1 MLKSSQ
7 KVTYFSGSARRG
19 VIPVDA
25 LSSPRDAGAHAAV
38 DEVVLWIGE
47 KAAAA
52 AMSRS
57 TAVAAVAR
65 VSVAVAAWAWAA

>member
-25 LSSPRDAGAHAAV
+25 LSSPRGVGARASV
-38 DEVVLWIGE
+38 NKGFLWIGE
-47 KAAAA
+47 KAAVA

-57 TAVAAVAR
+57 TAVVAVAR
-65 VSVAVAAWAWAA
+65 GSAVVAAWAWAA